1 MIGLDTNVLVRAIAQ
16 DDPKQFRTVQAL
28 LDDAETSGEQVS
40 VNTVVLCELAW
51 TLQRSYRF
59 DRPQLARAIEMLLTI
74 PIFEVEH
81 RAVVLR
87 ALSAFTAGTAG
98 FPDYLIGELNADQNA
113 TPTVTFD
120 RGLRASARFRVL
132 D

>member
-1 MIGLDTNVLVRAIAQ
+1 MIGLDTNVLVRAITQ

-28 LDDAETSGEQVS
+28 LDDAEASGEHVY
-40 VNTVVLCELAW
+40 VNTVVLCGLAS

-59 DRPQLARAIEMLLTI
+59 DHPQLARAIEMLLTI
-74 PIFEVEH
+74 PIFEIEH

-87 ALSAFTAGTAG
+87 ALSAFAVGKAG
-98 FPDYLIGELNADQNA
+98 FPDYLIGELNAEQRA
-113 TPTVTFD
+113 APTATFD
-120 RGLRASARFRVL
+120 RGLRASARFRIL